1 MIFGNLSTWSIC
13 VFFLITAS
21 SGLHGQSK
29 DQSRRDALQSTI
41 DQFSKDRKD
50 GKHGEPDVIFVGS
63 SSFRGY
69 KGFEEDYKG
78 INAINLGFGGSLLS
92 DVLYFFDE
100 LIEPYDPK
108 QIIVYE
114 GDNDLNAGMSAE
126 EFMADVRAFVRLVN
140 IRKPGAHISFLTPK
154 PSPARRKIT
163 PKYEAANQALY
174 EYAKNTEGVDFID
187 VSQPMYRLDGTIRP
201 EIWTSDSL
209 HMNRKG
215 YEIWGPIIRSYI
227 RE

>member
-1 MIFGNLSTWSIC
+1 MSVGKFSVWWMG
-13 VFFLITAS
+13 VFFIFTV
-21 SGLHGQSK
+21 SGSVFGQSK

-41 DQFSKDRKD
+41 DQFKADRES
-50 GKHGEPDVIFVGS
+50 GKHGQPDVIFVGS
-63 SSFRGY
+63 SSFRAY
-69 KGFEEDYKG
+69 KGFEDDYEG
-78 INAINLGFGGSLLS
+78 MNAINLGFGGSQLS

-100 LIEPYDPK
+100 LIDPYQPK

-114 GDNDLNAGMSAE
+114 GDNDLFAGMTTE

-140 IRKPGAHISFLTPK
+140 IRKPGTHISFLTPK
-154 PSPARRKIT
+154 PSPSRRNLT

-174 EYAKNTEGVDFID
+174 EYAIATEGVDFID
-187 VSQPMYRLDGTIRP
+187 ISQPMHRLDGKIRP

-215 YEIWGPIIRSYI
+215 YEIWAPIIRSYI